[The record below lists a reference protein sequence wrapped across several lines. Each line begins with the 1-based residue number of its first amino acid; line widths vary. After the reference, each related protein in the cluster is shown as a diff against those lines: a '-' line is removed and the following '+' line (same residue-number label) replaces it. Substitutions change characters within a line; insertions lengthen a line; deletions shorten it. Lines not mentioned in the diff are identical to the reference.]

1 ASAGVGHELDPF
13 VTTYSSPSSG
23 AHATPAGDSVLP
35 SRPGGRPRPEVPGS
49 VPISAASGSVPSPPS
64 SDGSALGLSDAP
76 VSLDAVPDPGS
87 DDPPT
92 SDCAHPDRVSA
103 AVTPRPSV
111 ATRTRVVPPD
121 RCIRLIVMPRSFHS
135 PLRTAGRRRHAPA
148 RPYPSCVAAP
158 AGLARAAEKTQ
169 VAGTRRAP
177 ATWTSTGSDAR
188 GLEAELLRRGV
199 GGRLA
204 QERTAVHRERVAV
217 VEEVARHLRELDRLV
232 VRQRPVR
239 GAALRAGGQ
248 HPAERRGLLVPLGG
262 GGEPR
267 VELAPFARADG
278 ADQPDAGRLGHR
290 DRQLAVQEERRAV
303 LSDPGGHA
311 PRVQLGAEDAHVV
324 VRVEHHALA

>member
-1 ASAGVGHELDPF
+1 TTVVVGTKSIVQMPSSSGRSRTVSTPSAAATPLFAPLPAPNVASASAGVGHELDPF

-76 VSLDAVPDPGS
+76 ASLDAVPDPGS

-135 PLRTAGRRRHAPA
+135 PLRTAGRRWHAPA
-148 RPYPSCVAAP
+148 RPHPSCV
-158 AGLARAAEKTQ
+158 
-169 VAGTRRAP
+169 
-177 ATWTSTGSDAR
+177 
-188 GLEAELLRRGV
+188 
-199 GGRLA
+199 
-204 QERTAVHRERVAV
+204 
-217 VEEVARHLRELDRLV
+217 
-232 VRQRPVR
+232 
-239 GAALRAGGQ
+239 
-248 HPAERRGLLVPLGG
+248 
-262 GGEPR
+262 
-267 VELAPFARADG
+267 
-278 ADQPDAGRLGHR
+278 
-290 DRQLAVQEERRAV
+290 
-303 LSDPGGHA
+303 
-311 PRVQLGAEDAHVV
+311 
-324 VRVEHHALA
+324 